1 MLPRGKPIGKG
12 GIISPRRKKRRT
24 NQVEESPGE
33 LVATRGPARRKIVA
47 LDDVDVLALA
57 LVEAVVL
64 ATDGAHLE
72 RIAEQLASFL
82 KTESKSCSI
91 ALRHC
96 CTLVCLVPRKT
107 TGKIFDNRDIL
118 A

>member
-1 MLPRGKPIGKG
+1 MIHYRSSREAGERQTHRKG
-12 GIISPRRKKRRT
+12 GIINTRRKKSRT

-33 LVATRGPARRKIVA
+33 LVATRGPARRKTVA

-82 KTESKSCSI
+82 RKEPKI
-91 ALRHC
+91 KYVALRQHC
-96 CTLVCLVPRKT
+96 QNKR
-107 TGKIFDNRDIL
+107 